1 MTHASLL
8 GCLEDDTRIIASSCR
23 REACKNLQLL
33 KMETD
38 QTEEAKDVPPPPV
51 PPPVGRFVNVDALQT
66 AGYNVVKKFEFIGE
80 LRILLIEKDGFST
93 VAVCNQGSKQ
103 AQVPKNRCLVGAGLM
118 SCVPQA
124 EAGKYGSGPQLDW
137 SVEGSADKILVLFNE
152 NEAGQPSLLGGYV
165 YPVRKHRMLSWTFV
179 QFHVG
184 NIFGNF
190 QTHCRFLW
198 PANLR
203 S

>member
-8 GCLEDDTRIIASSCR
+8 GAWKMTHASLLR

-33 KMETD
+33 KVETD

-184 NIFGNF
+184 NIFGNV

>member
-8 GCLEDDTRIIASSCR
+8 GAWTMTHASLLR

-33 KMETD
+33 KVETD

-165 YPVRKHRMLSWTFV
+165 YPYPVLRGIRVSSSKTPHAFV
-179 QFHVG
+179 DICAVPCWQYF
-184 NIFGNF
+184 
-190 QTHCRFLW
+190 W
-198 PANLR
+198 
-203 S
+203 